1 MKFVFYANTD
11 WYLYNFRLS
20 TAQRLQA
27 DGHEV
32 VMLSPPGPFGAR
44 FASRGLRW
52 ITLPMDR
59 ASLNPLREART
70 FRHLVRVLR
79 RERPDLLHN
88 FTVKCAVYGG
98 AAARL
103 AGVPAT
109 VNAVAGMGYVFTSNG
124 AKARCLRPLV
134 RALMRA
140 TLDHPRS
147 LLILQ
152 NPDDADIFRR
162 ARLVARER
170 IHVIRSSGV
179 DTARFQPASMSGSEG
194 RLRVLL
200 AARLLWE
207 KGVGDYV
214 EAARQLKAQGKD
226 IEFVLAGSPDPGN
239 PRSIDDEQVQRW
251 VQEGAITWLGH
262 VEDMP
267 ALLRTIDVMALPS
280 YYREGV
286 PRSLIEGAAAGLALI
301 TTDQPGCREVVTRHG
316 VDGLVVPPRDPAALA
331 ALIAQLDDDRAL
343 LARLGAKARAKAL
356 AEFDE
361 CAVIQRT
368 IDVYE
373 RLLGAGLPGG
383 SSAGSPSWP
392 EERAS
397 IRTG

>member
-1 MKFVFYANTD
+1 MKFIFYANTD

-32 VMLSPPGPFGAR
+32 VMLSPPGPFGGR
-44 FASRGLRW
+44 FATRGFRW

-59 ASLNPLREART
+59 ASLNPLREAVT
-70 FRHLVRVLR
+70 LRHLVRILR
-79 RERPDLLHN
+79 REKPDLLHN

-98 AAARL
+98 AAARM

-109 VNAVAGMGYVFTSNG
+109 VNAVAGMGYVFTSNDL
-124 AKARCLRPLV
+124 KARCLRPMV
-134 RALMRA
+134 RAMMRG
-140 TLDHPRS
+140 TLDHRRS

-162 ARLVARER
+162 SRLVARER

-179 DTARFQPASMSGSEG
+179 DTSRFRPSSMSGRDG

-207 KGVGDYV
+207 KGIGEYV
-214 EAARQLKAQGKD
+214 EAARLLKAQGRD
-226 IEFVLAGSPDPGN
+226 IEFVLAGAPDPGN
-239 PRSIDDEQVQRW
+239 PRSVSDEQVRRW
-251 VQEGAITWLGH
+251 AEEGVITWLGH

-267 ALLRTIDVMALPS
+267 ALLSTIDVMALPS

-286 PRSLIEGAAAGLALI
+286 PKSLIEGAAAGLALI

-316 VDGLVVPPRDPAALA
+316 MDGLVVPPRNASALA
-331 ALIAQLDDDRAL
+331 VLVARLDDDREL
-343 LARLGAKARAKAL
+343 LARLGAKAREKAL
-356 AEFDE
+356 GEFDE
-361 CAVIQRT
+361 RAVIQRT
-368 IDVYE
+368 LDVYE
-373 RLLGAGLPGG
+373 RLLGTDMPSG
-383 SSAGSPSWP
+383 SLAGS
-392 EERAS
+392 AS
-397 IRTG
+397 